1 MPEATPDRK
10 AQRHAATRREVLDVA
25 WRLAAERG
33 LTGWT
38 LKDVADGVGM
48 RAPSLYVYFA
58 SKNAMYDAL
67 FADGYR
73 QMAEAADRLESSGA
87 PGDLLRRVAHFF
99 VGFCAEDPARYQL
112 LFLRTIP
119 GFEPSLTS
127 YAGAEAILERSR
139 EVLAAAGAVRRK
151 DLDLWTALL
160 TGLASS
166 RSATTRAARAGR
178 ASSTT
183 PSTCSSPPA
192 SRIPCAARAD
202 TFRRQ
207 RAARPGAGR
216 AARAWRRDG

>member
-1 MPEATPDRK
+1 MSEGATDRK

-38 LKDVADGVGM
+38 LTDVADGVGM

-73 QMAEAADRLESSGA
+73 QMTDAADHVDGSGT
-87 PGDLLRRVAHFF
+87 PLDLLRRVAHFF

-119 GFEPSLTS
+119 GFEPSPTS
-127 YAGAEAILERSR
+127 YAAAQAILDRSR
-139 EVLAAAGAVRRK
+139 DVLAAAGAVRRK

-160 TGLASS
+160 TGLASQQIS
-166 RSATTRAARAGR
+166 NDPGGTRWTRLIDDAVDMFVAAR
-178 ASSTT
+178 
-183 PSTCSSPPA
+183 
-192 SRIPCAARAD
+192 IPD
-202 TFRRQ
+202 PVRRK
-207 RAARPGAGR
+207 G
-216 AARAWRRDG
+216 